1 MNLSH
6 ILDEKLVIMDLKAK
20 TKEDA
25 IKELIHQVELN
36 RDRIPSSKVF
46 EDAVLDRE
54 RNGSTAVGGGVCF
67 PHARV
72 EGLRDIFIAIGIST
86 SGIAIDAP
94 DRKKGTIFFLILAP
108 ATKNILMLQA
118 LAALAAFAKVPANR
132 EELLKAK
139 KSSDVI
145 DAIKKSGVRMKKEL
159 IAGDFMNTN
168 IVSVSPEMTLKE
180 VVTLFFKKG
189 IDSAPVLG
197 PGDKL
202 LGDLNGKELVS
213 VGLPSYAN
221 LLGNIAYLA
230 DFEPFEEF
238 FKKQNVIKVKNLYS
252 NCVVKVKPETPLI
265 EAAYRMVKEDVRRV
279 YVVDNDGKM
288 LGVIY
293 RKDIICRI
301 LYS

>member
-1 MNLSH
+1 MNLSN
-6 ILDEKLVIMDLKAK
+6 ILDEKLVVMDLKAK

-36 RDRIPSSKVF
+36 RDRIPASKVF

-94 DRKKGTIFFLILAP
+94 DRKKGSLFFLILAP

-132 EELLKAK
+132 EELLEAK

-159 IAGDFMNTN
+159 IAGDFMNSN

-180 VVTLFFKKG
+180 VVSLFFKKG

-252 NCVVKVKPETPLI
+252 TCVVKVKPETPLI

-288 LGVIY
+288 LGVIH